1 MQTEALEM
9 ANTITSVQAHPT
21 SNGTAP
27 VESTR
32 QTSNQNST
40 ARAAATHTAPQK
52 TDQASVSTVGAL
64 VAKASAGSDVRTE
77 KVAALQQA
85 ISSGSYHVPASAV
98 ASKIVDSL
106 LS

>member
-1 MQTEALEM
+1 M
-9 ANTITSVQAHPT
+9 AHTITSVQAHST

-27 VESTR
+27 AEVTR
-32 QTSNQNST
+32 QSSTQSST
-40 ARAAATHTAPQK
+40 ARTASAAPQQK
-52 TDQASVSTVGAL
+52 ADQASLSTVGGL
-64 VAKASAGSDVRTE
+64 VAAASAGSDVRTE

-98 ASKIVDSL
+98 AGKIVDSL

>member
-1 MQTEALEM
+1 MQMEALEM
-9 ANTITSVQAHPT
+9 ANTITSVQAQPT
-21 SNGTAP
+21 STGTVP

-32 QTSNQNST
+32 HTTSTRPPESSVASQ
-40 ARAAATHTAPQK
+40 PK
-52 TDQASVSTVGAL
+52 TDQANVSSVGAL

>member
-9 ANTITSVQAHPT
+9 ANTITSVQTHQT

-27 VESTR
+27 VEITRPSSSTSGAHT
-32 QTSNQNST
+32 QPTQV
-40 ARAAATHTAPQK
+40 ATQK
-52 TDQASVSTVGAL
+52 PDQASVSSVGAL

-77 KVAALQQA
+77 KVSALQSA
-85 ISSGSYHVPASAV
+85 ISSGTYHVPASAV
-98 ASKIVDSL
+98 AGKIVDSL

>member
-1 MQTEALEM
+1 M
-9 ANTITSVQAHPT
+9 ANTITGLQTHST
-21 SNGTAP
+21 GNSTAA

-32 QTSNQNST
+32 QTSAQSSASKT
-40 ARAAATHTAPQK
+40 AVSQGAALK
-52 TDQASVSTVGAL
+52 TDQASLSAVGAL

-85 ISSGSYHVPASAV
+85 ISSGTYHVPASAV